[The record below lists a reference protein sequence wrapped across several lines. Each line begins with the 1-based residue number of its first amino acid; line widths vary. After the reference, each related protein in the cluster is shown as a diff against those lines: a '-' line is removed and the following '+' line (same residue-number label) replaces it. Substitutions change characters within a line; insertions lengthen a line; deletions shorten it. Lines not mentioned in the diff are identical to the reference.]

1 MSGSQAA
8 DPTAGSGGGALGAI
22 DRTLHRIEKLTAL
35 LSGAGIFVLM
45 IVGVAQVLGRKFFN
59 YPIFGYI
66 DMVEIAMTTFAFLA
80 ISYADRLGGHIRM
93 ELLIGQLKGRLLWI
107 AEAIGV
113 AIGLFVVSVLIYYG
127 YEHGM
132 RAYSSGDST
141 IDALYPWWPSKMMVP
156 LAFSILW
163 LRMALSLVAYIRLI
177 MDPTAEPVAVHIPE
191 TVEQMAEREAREAAH
206 EIGSPEHKNAR

>member
-1 MSGSQAA
+1 MAGGSAVGPA
-8 DPTAGSGGGALGAI
+8 PEGGGTLGAL
-22 DRTLHRIEKLTAL
+22 DRAIFAVERAL
-35 LSGAGIFVLM
+35 ALISALCIFALM
-45 IVGVAQVLGRKFFN
+45 FIAVIQIAGRKLFN
-59 YPIFGYI
+59 APIFGYI

-127 YEHGM
+127 FEHGM
-132 RAYSSGDST
+132 RAYTSGDST

-163 LRMALSLVAYIRLI
+163 LRMALSLVAYVRLI
-177 MDPTAEPVAVHIPE
+177 LDPTAEPVAVHIPE

-206 EIGSPEHKNAR
+206 EIGSPENKNAR